1 MIALGMLPPAS
12 EGRREFLKT
21 GGTLLVSFALPRS
34 AAAIGGKGAATKT
47 LAPEEVDA
55 FLAIDAQGR
64 VTVYSGKVDLGTGIE
79 TAMAQIAAEEL
90 CVPLDRVSIVQGD
103 TLLTP
108 DQGITSGSLSIQNG
122 GMQLRRAAATAR
134 EALLAQVS
142 SRQGIA
148 REALDVKDG
157 VIAPKAGGE
166 GWSYAR
172 LVGGREL
179 QLRLDPKAPLKDP
192 RDYTIV
198 GTSVARRDIPD
209 KVTGR
214 FQYMQDFRLENMVHA
229 RVVLPRAIRARLLS
243 WSDERARAIPGYLR
257 TIARGNHLAVLA
269 RSEWAAIRASR
280 AIEVQ
285 WSSWEGLP
293 EQARLW
299 EYLRTVKVNRD
310 EDLQNIGNSAEAMK
324 TGGARLLAAT
334 YDFAVHT
341 HGSIGPSC
349 AVAQFRDG
357 RLTVWS
363 ASQATHN
370 LRGQLARMMDIP
382 TGDVRCIYIE
392 GSGCYGRN
400 SHEDAAADAALLAR
414 DMQTPVR
421 VQWMRED
428 EHGWDPKGPPVMHD
442 MRAAL
447 DARGEVLAWASE
459 VYIPERPKSRNVKLL
474 AAELADLPHEDAN
487 PGNMHQGMAIPYT
500 MPNVRATAHWLADTP
515 LRVSWIRT
523 PGRMQNTFANECFL
537 DELAAAA
544 GADPLAFR
552 LARLD
557 DPRGAE
563 LLQRL
568 GQVSGWAPRRT
579 PRDPGDIARG
589 RGLAYI
595 HYDLARTYVAAVA
608 EVEVN
613 RRSGRVTARR
623 FFVVQDCGQIVNPD
637 GVRNQIEGN
646 VVQTTSRTLVEE
658 VRFDRSR
665 VTSVD
670 WQSYPILRFPEVPEI
685 VVELIDRPAQPPW
698 GAGEPSAAVVPA
710 AIANALFDAA
720 GVRLRSV
727 PLTPAKVLAALHELG

>member
-1 MIALGMLPPAS
+1 MTSPGMPLPAS
-12 EGRREFLKT
+12 EARREFLKA
-21 GGTLLVSFALPRS
+21 GGTLLVAFALPRS
-34 AAAIGGKGAATKT
+34 SCAIDAKGMAPKT
-47 LAPEEVDA
+47 VAPEEVDA

-90 CVPLDRVSIVQGD
+90 GVPLDRVSVVQGD

-122 GMQLRRAAATAR
+122 GMQLRQAAATAR

-148 REALDVKDG
+148 RDALAVKDG
-157 VIAPKAGGE
+157 VIVPQAGGE
-166 GWSYAR
+166 GWSYAQ
-172 LVGGREL
+172 LVGGRDL
-179 QLRLDPKAPLKDP
+179 QLTLDPKAPLKDP
-192 RDYTIV
+192 RHYTIV

-214 FQYMQDFRLENMVHA
+214 FLYMQDFRLENMVHA
-229 RVVLPRAIRARLLS
+229 RVVLPHAIKAKLLS
-243 WSDERARAIPGYLR
+243 WNDDRARAIPGYLR
-257 TIARGNHLAVLA
+257 TIVRGNHLAVLA

-280 AIEVQ
+280 AIDAQ

-293 EQARLW
+293 DQARLW
-299 EYLRTVKVNRD
+299 EYLRTVKIARD
-310 EDLQNIGNSAEAMK
+310 EDLQKTGNSAEAMK
-324 TGGARLLAAT
+324 TGGARRLAAT

-370 LRGQLARMMDIP
+370 LRGQLARMMDLKP
-382 TGDVRCIYIE
+382 ENVRCIYIE

-400 SHEDAAADAALLAR
+400 GHEDAAADAALLAR
-414 DMQTPVR
+414 EMQVPVR

-428 EHGWDPKGPPVMHD
+428 EHGWDPKGPPVLHD

-447 DARGEVLAWASE
+447 DARGEVLAWESE

-487 PGNMHQGMAIPYT
+487 PGNLHQGMAIPYT
-500 MPNVRATAHWLADTP
+500 MPNVRATAHWLSDTP

-568 GQVSGWAPRRT
+568 GVVSSWAPRRA
-579 PRDPGDIARG
+579 PRDAGPIARG

-595 HYDLARTYVAAVA
+595 RYDLARTYVAAVA
-608 EVEVN
+608 EVEVD
-613 RRSGRVTARR
+613 RGTGRVRASR
-623 FFVVQDCGQIVNPD
+623 FFVVQDCGQVINPD

-646 VVQTTSRTLVEE
+646 IVQTTSRTLLEE
-658 VRFDRSR
+658 IRFDRSR

-670 WQSYPILRFPEVPEI
+670 WKSYPILRFSDVPEVL
-685 VVELIDRPAQPPW
+685 VELIDRPTQPPW

-710 AIANALFDAA
+710 AIANAVFDATGA
-720 GVRLRSV
+720 RLRSV
-727 PLTPAKVLAALHELG
+727 PLRPAKVLAALKEI